1 MAGFR
6 PERRSPGEGGDM
18 KGITQDEISKLQKAM
33 KQKEFRD
40 HIDEYTREV
49 SDPAHRQEY
58 LDYLAQIE
66 AAL

>member
-1 MAGFR
+1 MLFAA
-6 PERRSPGEGGDM
+6 
-18 KGITQDEISKLQKAM
+18 QNDEAM

-58 LDYLAQIE
+58 LDYLSQIE
-66 AAL
+66 ACAAVEKAVFYGFLFAFG